1 MKNEQFSHFLL
12 CPSLFLFL
20 SLSVCLCRAQTQ
32 PSPSPSY
39 TRESLGS
46 FKSSQCCPG
55 CTPGRRGPQHLGVQ
69 VVGISGTEV
78 PQEAVLA
85 ARTESG
91 CPGGFSVGETPSLFY
106 LSLLLFLHF
115 SPCLDQFPLGYP
127 LKKRRKIP
135 PAPLWMCL
143 SSGITPRAGQPHPWA
158 ELIHNT
164 AGKASARSTRHV
176 TPSAVDQR
184 QTQHFSAALLGK
196 QKETSP

>member
-1 MKNEQFSHFLL
+1 M
-12 CPSLFLFL
+12 
-20 SLSVCLCRAQTQ
+20 CLCRAQTQ
-32 PSPSPSY
+32 PSTSLSY

-46 FKSSQCCPG
+46 FKNSQCCPG
-55 CTPGRRGPQHLGVQ
+55 CTPGRRGPQHLGAQ

-78 PQEAVLA
+78 PQEAVPA
-85 ARTESG
+85 AGTESR

-115 SPCLDQFPLGYP
+115 SPCLDQFPLGSP
-127 LKKRRKIP
+127 MKKRRKIP
-135 PAPLWMCL
+135 PTPHWTCL
-143 SSGITPRAGQPHPWA
+143 SSGTTSQAGQPHPWA

-164 AGKASARSTRHV
+164 AGKASARSTRHI